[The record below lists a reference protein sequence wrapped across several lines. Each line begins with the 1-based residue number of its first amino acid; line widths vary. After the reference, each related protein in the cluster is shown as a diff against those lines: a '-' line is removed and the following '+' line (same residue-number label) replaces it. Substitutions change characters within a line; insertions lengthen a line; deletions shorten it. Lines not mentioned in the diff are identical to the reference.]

1 MEILALSKQLA
12 LFEVKYN
19 AEYQTAGSNACKD
32 YMRNQH
38 PLLSKDGQSYL
49 QRLVLIYC
57 EICIKYILVKH
68 AQVNK
73 LLQDFTAFVFISTV
87 NRFCH
92 EHGWKEGKLKDWK
105 ESSVI
110 EFASCRGYAQG
121 VYSRERNRLRDKNM
135 TLCRFTFITRNFRPI
150 SSPISTRRLSSV
162 LTKNTISELIHTFM
176 CYIYLKSH

>member
-1 MEILALSKQLA
+1 MEILALSKQSA

-87 NRFCH
+87 NRFCL
-92 EHGWKEGKLKDWK
+92 EHGRKVGKLKDWK

-110 EFASCRGYAQG
+110 EFASCRGYAQD
-121 VYSRERNRLRDKNM
+121 VYSREKNRLRDKNM
-135 TLCRFTFITRNFRPI
+135 CRFTLITRYFRPI

-162 LTKNTISELIHTFM
+162 LTKNTTSELIHTFM
-176 CYIYLKSH
+176 CFIFLKSH